1 MPYSIQ
7 RFFDKKSGA
16 YQVIVQI
23 SQSHIL
29 VSSKSSMVEL
39 GELIQINTIKISNMR
54 YSELLHQI
62 LIVDEITFDL
72 MEC

>member
-7 RFFDKKSGA
+7 RFFDKKPGA
-16 YQVIVQI
+16 YQVIVQL